1 MWQDRVALWLR
12 EMWARGKQTSPD
24 ELEALAHCVHFEVLK
39 AGEMLASE
47 GLIGYAMVIVVE
59 GSVEGTSS
67 MGKGTVVLGPGDSF
81 GQSASQSHAFD
92 QPHSRAGGWSRVSAV
107 VLLTQRCERRR
118 LCCVVAVWCQ
128 ATRCCARA
136 RRCGSAP

>member
-1 MWQDRVALWLR
+1 MALWLR

-81 GQSASQSHAFD
+81 GQSVSRDAYD
-92 QPHSRAGGWSRVSAV
+92 QPHSRAGGCSRVSAV
-107 VLLTQRCERRR
+107 VLPTAL
-118 LCCVVAVWCQ
+118 
-128 ATRCCARA
+128 
-136 RRCGSAP
+136 